1 MTETIIAIV
10 FGLLSFAGLVV
21 AIRSFLRKEK
31 AAAASAPSPEFAPV
45 VSDVESERCVCGE
58 IATEPAPYIERE
70 REDDSAASNYLMR
83 HHDRNVYAAPPR
95 LRRTVD
101 KAKPPAFCRVHA
113 HVADAKI
120 DEFLYVKV
128 RAVLAE
134 ANSRIAVEAAS
145 FEKEALIE
153 AVKNSLTRTEKSK
166 PKASSNGALN
176 GATSSMANPVSNGAP
191 PVLS

>member
-1 MTETIIAIV
+1 MTETIIATV
-10 FGLLSFAGLVV
+10 FGLLSVAGLAA

-31 AAAASAPSPEFAPV
+31 AATTSASSPELAPV
-45 VSDVESERCVCGE
+45 VADVEVERCVCGE

-70 REDDSAASNYLMR
+70 REDDSAAANYLMR

-101 KAKPPAFCRVHA
+101 KNKPPAFCRVHA

-120 DEFLYVKV
+120 DEFLYVRV

-145 FEKEALIE
+145 FEKEALVE

-166 PKASSNGALN
+166 AKPASNGALN
-176 GATSSMANPVSNGAP
+176 GASNPISNGSP
-191 PVLS
+191 IILS